1 MPAQI
6 SYRVIGISNKE
17 RRWGEGDIMGRW
29 TGGERGGGET
39 EEQRKEEEYMKM
51 YFKLQSNVHESNTK

>member
-1 MPAQI
+1 M
-6 SYRVIGISNKE
+6 E
-17 RRWGEGDIMGRW
+17 RW

-39 EEQRKEEEYMKM
+39 EEQRREEEYMKM